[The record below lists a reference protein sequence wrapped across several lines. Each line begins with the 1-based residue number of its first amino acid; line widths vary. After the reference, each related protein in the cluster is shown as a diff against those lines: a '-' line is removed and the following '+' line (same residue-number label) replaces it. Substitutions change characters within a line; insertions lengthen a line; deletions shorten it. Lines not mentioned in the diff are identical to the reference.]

1 MTLSYITTTDIK
13 NVTGTELSSTIL
25 TAIGEEA
32 EREAT
37 SYLNARGITSIS
49 GDIVKS
55 ACLNLAHAGVL
66 MRYISEGC
74 RTKTDGTSGTSYQ
87 DLPDAGTLQGQ
98 YAALVK
104 TAYNLLED
112 YTKTQL
118 AVGSYSSYVYKV
130 NR

>member
-1 MTLSYITTTDIK
+1 MALVYITTTDIK
-13 NVTGTELSSTIL
+13 NISGTELGSTIL

-32 EREAT
+32 EREA
-37 SYLNARGITSIS
+37 SAYLNARGITSFS

-66 MRYISEGC
+66 MRYISEGA

-87 DLPDAGTLQGQ
+87 DLPDSGSLQGQ
-98 YAALVK
+98 YAELMK
-104 TAYNLLED
+104 TAYNLLE
-112 YTKTQL
+112 YYVKSQTIPR
-118 AVGSYSSYVYKV
+118 SYSAIFFKV